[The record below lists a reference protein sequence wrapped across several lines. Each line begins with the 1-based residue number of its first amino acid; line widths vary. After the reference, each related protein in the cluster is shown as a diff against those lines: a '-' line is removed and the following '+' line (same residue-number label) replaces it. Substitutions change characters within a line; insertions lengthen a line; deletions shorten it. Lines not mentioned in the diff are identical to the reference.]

1 MKTFYWYDYETFGLS
16 PKIHRIAQ
24 FAGIRTDEDLNI
36 LDEQMFY
43 CKPTLDCLPSP
54 KACAIT
60 GITPQDCEEKGLI
73 EHEFIT
79 KINKEFSK
87 PNTCIVGYNSI
98 AFDDEFTRHTLFRN
112 FLDPYSWHWQ
122 NGNSRWDILM
132 VARFCFAHKEEGS
145 LEWVKNEKNQPSFKL
160 DQLAPAN
167 NIEHSNAHDAM
178 ADVRATINLAAII
191 KNTQP
196 KFFEYALSLNN
207 KHEVK
212 KQVRLLHPM
221 LLTGV
226 TFGYKTSFTRLV
238 TAICYHP
245 EYKDRAIVFNLNQD
259 PAILIELES
268 DELKTLTFSK
278 KADLSK
284 DKENLELTQMAFN
297 QSHMFVCSPYPDS
310 FKLSPQL
317 REKFHIDMESCL
329 KNLQYI
335 QNNIRE
341 IKEKVHSIY
350 KKDADREP
358 TIDADQSLYDNFISN
373 KDREICDE
381 IQHLSLNQMSSFKP
395 DFDDTKLS
403 ELFLHFKAR
412 NYPETLTEDENKK
425 WNEIVESRL
434 KGLNGYLSIESFKNS
449 LIKLIDES
457 LELSKEEQKKTNIL
471 CQELQDYAELL

>member
-16 PKIHRIAQ
+16 PRIHRIAQ
-24 FAGIRTDEDLNI
+24 FAGIRTDENLNI
-36 LDEQMFY
+36 LDEHMFY
-43 CKPTLDCLPSP
+43 CKPTNDSLPSP
-54 KACAIT
+54 EACAVT
-60 GITPQDCEEKGLI
+60 GITPQLCEKKGLI
-73 EHEFIT
+73 EHEFIN
-79 KINKEFSK
+79 KINKEFSV
-87 PNTCIVGYNSI
+87 PDTCIVGYNSI

-112 FLDPYSWHWQ
+112 FIDPYAWHWQ

-145 LEWVKNEKNQPSFKL
+145 LEWVKNEKNKPIFKL

-167 NIEHSNAHDAM
+167 KIEHSNAHDAM
-178 ADVRATINLAAII
+178 ADVRATIKLAAII

-221 LLTGV
+221 LLTGI
-226 TFGYKTSFTRLV
+226 TFGYKTSYTRLV

-259 PAILIELES
+259 PEILIELES
-268 DELKTLTFSK
+268 DELKALTFSR
-278 KADLSK
+278 KADLPK
-284 DKENLELTQMAFN
+284 GIEKLELSQMAFN

-341 IKEKVHSIY
+341 IEEKVHSIY
-350 KKDADREP
+350 KSDSEKQPSNDV
-358 TIDADQSLYDNFISN
+358 DQSLYDGFLSN
-373 KDREICDE
+373 KDKVICDQIQSLSKDE
-381 IQHLSLNQMSSFKP
+381 IRKFKP
-395 DFDDTKLS
+395 NFEDRRLLK
-403 ELFLHFKAR
+403 LFLNFKAR
-412 NYPETLTEDENKK
+412 NYPETLTEDEQED
-425 WNEIVESRL
+425 WFEIVQSRVQS
-434 KGLNGYLSIESFKNS
+434 GENGYLSFEHFEKS
-449 LIKLIDES
+449 LNRL
-457 LELSKEEQKKTNIL
+457 KEVEPNREHL
-471 CQELQDYAELL
+471 WQELEEYANRLL